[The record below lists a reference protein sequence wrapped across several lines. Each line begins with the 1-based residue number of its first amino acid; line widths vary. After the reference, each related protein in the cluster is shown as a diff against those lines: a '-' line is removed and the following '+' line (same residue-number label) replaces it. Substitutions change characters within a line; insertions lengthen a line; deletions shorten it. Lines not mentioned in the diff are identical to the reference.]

1 MIPTASAPEEPDDR
15 TPGRGSGPGPLPDR
29 AAESDTYTAASQG
42 PVGHPGPADPAA
54 PPTPDD
60 LVYHHGPGR
69 RVYYAARQ
77 RHADVT
83 TLGQLALTLPSFLMS
98 AVVVLL
104 VCFLADCFFGLP
116 FWIPAALWLA
126 SGALVF
132 HRPTEGLLARYFYG
146 LHRPVPQ
153 ETARLEAVWR
163 EVAALSGIDGSR
175 YQLWIE
181 ESEDLNAFAAAGHI
195 VAVTRFSLE
204 QLPSA
209 QLAAVLAHELGHH
222 TGGHAWA
229 LLLSRW
235 YAAPG
240 LVAWRLIAPA
250 VRSFVTPAR
259 FALYLAIGGSLLAAG
274 VLTPAFVAL
283 FALPPLFL
291 VLPYMEAAVGRR
303 SELRADRHAAEIG
316 FAPMLAEVL
325 QAEHQDEVRDR
336 RATLPSR
343 GAMAGHASL
352 HTRLLATHPDAATRL
367 HKLRA
372 YLT

>member
-1 MIPTASAPEEPDDR
+1 MIPTASEPEGPGDR
-15 TPGRGSGPGPLPDR
+15 TSRRDSGPGPLPDDP
-29 AAESDTYTAASQG
+29 AEADTCPAPSDPIG
-42 PVGHPGPADPAA
+42 RPGSADTAA
-54 PPTPDD
+54 PPAPDD
-60 LVYHHGPGR
+60 LVYRHGPGR
-69 RVYYAARQ
+69 RVYYAAWQ

-83 TLGQLALTLPSFLMS
+83 TLGQLALAVPSFLMS

-104 VCFLADCFFGLP
+104 VCVLADCCFGLP
-116 FWIPAALWLA
+116 FWIPAALWPA

-132 HRPTEGLLARYFYG
+132 HRPTEAFLARYFYG

-153 ETARLEAVWR
+153 EAARLGAVWR
-163 EVAALSGIDGSR
+163 EVTALSGIDGDR

-204 QLPSA
+204 RLPSA

-229 LLLSRW
+229 ALLSGW

-240 LVAWRLIAPA
+240 LVAWRLVAPA

-259 FALYLAIGGSLLAAG
+259 FALYLTFGGSLLAAG
-274 VLTPAFVAL
+274 VLTPALATL
-283 FALPPLFL
+283 FALPPLLL
-291 VLPYMEAAVGRR
+291 VLPYMEAAVGRW
-303 SELRADRHAAEIG
+303 SELKADRHAAELG
-316 FAPMLAEVL
+316 FAPMLAEIL
-325 QAEHQDEVRDR
+325 QAEHQNEVQDR
-336 RATLPSR
+336 RATLPSHS
-343 GAMAGHASL
+343 AMAKQASL
-352 HTRLLATHPDAATRL
+352 RTRLLATHPDAATRI